1 MRALSN
7 IIVPIL
13 MMVLAGCRT
22 MPTLSPKEAYFHKHP
37 EQQRYYLE
45 FWETSPDAVADAE
58 NEKLTAMIVLIH
70 NVQNQ
75 YTNYPDL
82 MQGMDVVEKRIQ
94 GFRDKPFPLVVEIN
108 KVFDPKTD
116 TLFWY
121 CQEDG
126 EKGHMLVRD
135 GDCYRKFI
143 AEGPIK
149 VGKP

>member
-1 MRALSN
+1 MRTLSN

-13 MMVLAGCRT
+13 MMVLAGCCSMT
-22 MPTLSPKEAYFHKHP
+22 TLSPKEAYFHKHP
-37 EQQRYYLE
+37 ELRRHYLE

-82 MQGMDVVEKRIQ
+82 MQSMDVVEKRIQ

-108 KVFDPKTD
+108 KVFDLKTD
-116 TLFWY
+116 
-121 CQEDG
+121 
-126 EKGHMLVRD
+126 
-135 GDCYRKFI
+135 
-143 AEGPIK
+143 
-149 VGKP
+149 